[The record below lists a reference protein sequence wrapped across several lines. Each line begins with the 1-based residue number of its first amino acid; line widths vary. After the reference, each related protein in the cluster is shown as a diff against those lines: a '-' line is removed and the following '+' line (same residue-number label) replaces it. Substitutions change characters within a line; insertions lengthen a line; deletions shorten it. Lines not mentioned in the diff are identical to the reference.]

1 MARKRPYKV
10 PNIVLEKSSNTEELD
25 RIETI
30 ETLDDI
36 ATLQPGKNAQ
46 LAAKKISEKHKKMR
60 ETNKR
65 KNKFKLPGEIVR
77 IETVETS
84 QEVSRF
90 LFLLKNQNQVFV
102 QLKLKSTRKQ
112 EENKLKKR
120 EKK

>member
-1 MARKRPYKV
+1 M
-10 PNIVLEKSSNTEELD
+10 
-25 RIETI
+25 
-30 ETLDDI
+30 
-36 ATLQPGKNAQ
+36 
-46 LAAKKISEKHKKMR
+46 
-60 ETNKR
+60 NKR

-84 QEVSRF
+84 QVSRF

>member
-1 MARKRPYKV
+1 
-10 PNIVLEKSSNTEELD
+10 
-25 RIETI
+25 
-30 ETLDDI
+30 
-36 ATLQPGKNAQ
+36 
-46 LAAKKISEKHKKMR
+46 MR

>member
-1 MARKRPYKV
+1 
-10 PNIVLEKSSNTEELD
+10 
-25 RIETI
+25 
-30 ETLDDI
+30 
-36 ATLQPGKNAQ
+36 
-46 LAAKKISEKHKKMR
+46 MR

-90 LFLLKNQNQVFV
+90 LFLLKNQNQVFM

>member
-1 MARKRPYKV
+1 M
-10 PNIVLEKSSNTEELD
+10 
-25 RIETI
+25 
-30 ETLDDI
+30 
-36 ATLQPGKNAQ
+36 
-46 LAAKKISEKHKKMR
+46 
-60 ETNKR
+60 NKR

>member
-1 MARKRPYKV
+1 
-10 PNIVLEKSSNTEELD
+10 
-25 RIETI
+25 
-30 ETLDDI
+30 
-36 ATLQPGKNAQ
+36 
-46 LAAKKISEKHKKMR
+46 MR

-102 QLKLKSTRKQ
+102 QLKPKSTRKQ

>member
-1 MARKRPYKV
+1 
-10 PNIVLEKSSNTEELD
+10 
-25 RIETI
+25 
-30 ETLDDI
+30 
-36 ATLQPGKNAQ
+36 
-46 LAAKKISEKHKKMR
+46 MR

-90 LFLLKNQNQVFV
+90 LFLLKNQNQMFV
-102 QLKLKSTRKQ
+102 QLKPKSTRKQ

>member
-1 MARKRPYKV
+1 
-10 PNIVLEKSSNTEELD
+10 
-25 RIETI
+25 
-30 ETLDDI
+30 
-36 ATLQPGKNAQ
+36 
-46 LAAKKISEKHKKMR
+46 MR

-120 EKK
+120 EEK

>member
-1 MARKRPYKV
+1 
-10 PNIVLEKSSNTEELD
+10 
-25 RIETI
+25 
-30 ETLDDI
+30 
-36 ATLQPGKNAQ
+36 
-46 LAAKKISEKHKKMR
+46 MR

-84 QEVSRF
+84 HEVSRF

>member
-1 MARKRPYKV
+1 
-10 PNIVLEKSSNTEELD
+10 
-25 RIETI
+25 
-30 ETLDDI
+30 
-36 ATLQPGKNAQ
+36 
-46 LAAKKISEKHKKMR
+46 MR

-65 KNKFKLPGEIVR
+65 KNKFKFLGEIVR

-90 LFLLKNQNQVFV
+90 LFLLKNQNQMFV
-102 QLKLKSTRKQ
+102 QLKPKSTRKQ

>member
-1 MARKRPYKV
+1 
-10 PNIVLEKSSNTEELD
+10 
-25 RIETI
+25 
-30 ETLDDI
+30 
-36 ATLQPGKNAQ
+36 
-46 LAAKKISEKHKKMR
+46 MR

-102 QLKLKSTRKQ
+102 QLKLKRTRKQ
-112 EENKLKKR
+112 EENKLKKKGK
-120 EKK
+120 EIIEEDPPKKYTKSAGIAAKKISDKYKKIKKKKKH